1 MFTQLIRIGRDAEL
15 RYTQSGKAVCS
26 IAGAYDVGYG
36 DNKKTQWIDCALWEK
51 RAESLAQYL
60 VKGQQC
66 MVTLDDVHI
75 DIYEGQ
81 NGPKATLKARVVDL
95 KLCGSKPSGAQNGY
109 QAPQNQGGQN
119 QGHQSNQQ
127 QGSQNQGYQQQ
138 GGQNQSNQNQGQQQV
153 DDDLDGPPF

>member
-15 RYTQSGKAVCS
+15 RRTPQGKAVCS

-60 VKGQQC
+60 VKGQEC
-66 MVTLDDVHI
+66 MVTLDDVYI

-81 NGPKATLKARVVDL
+81 NGPRSTLKARVVDI
-95 KLCGSKPSGAQNGY
+95 KLCGGR
-109 QAPQNQGGQN
+109 PQNNQNQGGGQN
-119 QGHQSNQQ
+119 QG
-127 QGSQNQGYQQQ
+127 GYQQQ
-138 GGQNQSNQNQGQQQV
+138 AKVSQNSGQQQSNQNDGGF
-153 DDDLDGPPF
+153 DDGSDIPF

>member
-1 MFTQLIRIGRDAEL
+1 MFTQLIRIGRDSTL
-15 RYTQSGKAVCS
+15 RYTQQGKAVCS
-26 IAGAYDVGYG
+26 ITGAYDVGYG

-81 NGPKATLKARVVDL
+81 NGPKSTLKARVVDL
-95 KLCGSKPSGAQNGY
+95 KLCGPS
-109 QAPQNQGGQN
+109 PQNSGQ
-119 QGHQSNQQ
+119 QQSNQQ
-127 QGSQNQGYQQQ
+127 QNNQNQGYQNNQQQ
-138 GGQNQSNQNQGQQQV
+138 GGQKM
-153 DDDLDGPPF
+153 DDDLDSIPF

>member
-1 MFTQLIRIGRDAEL
+1 MFTQLIRIGRDVEL

-51 RAESLAQYL
+51 RAESLVQYL

-81 NGPKATLKARVVDL
+81 NGPKATLNARVVDL
-95 KLCGSKPSGAQNGY
+95 KLCGSPSQNSGQQNNNQQKQTHQNNY
-109 QAPQNQGGQN
+109 NQGSENNGQQNQQN
-119 QGHQSNQQ
+119 
-127 QGSQNQGYQQQ
+127 SQANDDF
-138 GGQNQSNQNQGQQQV
+138 
-153 DDDLDGPPF
+153 DDDIPF

>member
-1 MFTQLIRIGRDAEL
+1 MFTQLIRIGRDVEL

-51 RAESLAQYL
+51 RAEALAQYL

-81 NGPKATLKARVVDL
+81 NGPKSTLKARVVDL
-95 KLCGSKPSGAQNGY
+95 KLCGSSPKNE
-109 QAPQNQGGQN
+109 GGQN
-119 QGHQSNQQ
+119 QGNQNQGYQSNQQ

-153 DDDLDGPPF
+153 VDDLDGPPF

>member
-1 MFTQLIRIGRDAEL
+1 MFTQLIRIGRDSTL
-15 RYTQSGKAVCS
+15 RYTQQGKAVCS

-60 VKGQQC
+60 VKGQEC

-81 NGPKATLKARVVDL
+81 NGPRSTLKARVVDI
-95 KLCGSKPSGAQNGY
+95 KLCGGK
-109 QAPQNQGGQN
+109 PQNR
-119 QGHQSNQQ
+119 QSQSAGQQ
-127 QGSQNQGYQQQ
+127 QTNVNQNSGQQ
-138 GGQNQSNQNQGQQQV
+138 QSNQNDGGF
-153 DDDLDGPPF
+153 DDGSDIPF

>member
-1 MFTQLIRIGRDAEL
+1 MFTQLIRIGRDVEL

-60 VKGQQC
+60 VKGQEC
-66 MVTLDDVHI
+66 MVTLDDVYI

-81 NGPKATLKARVVDL
+81 NGPKSTLKARVVDI
-95 KLCGSKPSGAQNGY
+95 KLCGGAPKNSQSQGGG
-109 QAPQNQGGQN
+109 QQQNQGR
-119 QGHQSNQQ
+119 
-127 QGSQNQGYQQQ
+127 QNQGYKSNQQQ
-138 GGQNQSNQNQGQQQV
+138 GGQNQGGQQQAHQGGQSDQSF
-153 DDDLDGPPF
+153 DDFDSDIPFS

>member
-15 RYTQSGKAVCS
+15 RRTPQGKAVCS

-95 KLCGSKPSGAQNGY
+95 KLCGSKPSGAQNGF
-109 QAPQNQGGQN
+109 QGPQNQGGQ
-119 QGHQSNQQ
+119 QGHQS
-127 QGSQNQGYQQQ
+127 S
-138 GGQNQSNQNQGQQQV
+138 QQV
-153 DDDLDGPPF
+153 VDDLDGPPF

>member
-26 IAGAYDVGYG
+26 ISGAYDVGYG

-60 VKGQQC
+60 VKGQEC
-66 MVTLDDVHI
+66 MVTLDDVYI

-81 NGPKATLKARVVDL
+81 NGPRSTLKARVVDI
-95 KLCGSKPSGAQNGY
+95 KLCGGR
-109 QAPQNQGGQN
+109 PQNNQNQGGGQN
-119 QGHQSNQQ
+119 QG
-127 QGSQNQGYQQQ
+127 GYQQQ
-138 GGQNQSNQNQGQQQV
+138 AKVSQNSGQQQSNQNDGGF
-153 DDDLDGPPF
+153 DDGSDIPF